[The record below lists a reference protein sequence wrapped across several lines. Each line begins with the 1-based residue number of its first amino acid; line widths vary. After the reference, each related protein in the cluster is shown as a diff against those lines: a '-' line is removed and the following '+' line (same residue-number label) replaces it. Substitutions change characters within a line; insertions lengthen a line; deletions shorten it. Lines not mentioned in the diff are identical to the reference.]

1 MAKARQRRVKS
12 SNPQDELISEFS
24 EGQGVSQRSREKLD
38 ALKER
43 DKSKE
48 SDVHDQPLFST
59 SFEVDR
65 ILLNYIQPQVDN
77 PRYLPVIIPPTQNA
91 EDIASLTDCVVCEKG
106 ILENR
111 LSKSNTRFA
120 DVEKEI
126 IAIKELAETLRHN
139 DLIHLITVW
148 RANMSNYPIVA
159 GHRRY
164 YAIRF
169 LYGGMVKIKVKI
181 YLKKPK
187 NVHILR
193 HVENFS
199 RTALSPPDALKS
211 YIGAINE
218 LGLQLGEE
226 YNNNKFQLTCSHLGL
241 SKSKYYRYEKLV
253 KYEASVMPLLVEGY
267 VTQLRDFPD
276 EISKAESKG
285 GEEAVNQYLKAI
297 LDAKVFLPFSEIGQG
312 AHKSES
318 SESHTKKVPK
328 SRGRTKKFIS
338 FPKVE
343 VAHSSVIKRLLSED
357 VTKLDIGVD
366 WENLDLD
373 DTKQL
378 EDVLKAVLTNLS
390 DA

>member
-1 MAKARQRRVKS
+1 MVKPRQRRVKTS
-12 SNPQDELISEFS
+12 SPQDDLISEFS
-24 EGQGVSQRSREKLD
+24 EGHGVSQRSREKLD

-65 ILLNYIQPQVDN
+65 ILLNYIQPQADN
-77 PRYLPVIIPPTQNA
+77 PRYLPVSIPPTQNA
-91 EDIASLTDCVVCEKG
+91 EDIAALADCVVCEKG

-111 LSKSNTRFA
+111 LPKDHARHA

-126 IAIKELAETLRHN
+126 LAIKELAETLRHN

-181 YLKKPK
+181 YLKKPE

-199 RTALSPPDALKS
+199 RAALSPPDALKS
-211 YIGAINE
+211 YMGAINE
-218 LGLQLGEE
+218 LRSHLGEE
-226 YNNNKFQLTCSHLGL
+226 YEKNKFQLTCSHLGL

-267 VTQLRDFPD
+267 VTQLKDFPD
-276 EISKAESKG
+276 EISKAENKG
-285 GEEAVNQYLKAI
+285 GQEAVHQYLKAI
-297 LDAKVFLPFSEIGQG
+297 LDAKEYMPFSEIGQRNVEPES
-312 AHKSES
+312 AESEIQ
-318 SESHTKKVPK
+318 KAPK
-328 SRGRTKKFIS
+328 SRGRAKKFIS

-343 VAHSSVIKRLLSED
+343 VTQSSAIKRLLSED
-357 VTKLDIGVD
+357 VTKLDLGIEWD
-366 WENLDLD
+366 SLDLD

-378 EDVLKAVLTNLS
+378 EDVLKTILKKLS

>member
-1 MAKARQRRVKS
+1 MAKARQRRVRTS
-12 SNPQDELISEFS
+12 SPQDDLISEFS
-24 EGQGVSQRSREKLD
+24 QGQGVSQRSREKLD

-48 SDVHDQPLFST
+48 SEVHDQPLFRT

-77 PRYLPVIIPPTQNA
+77 PRYLPVTIPSTQKA
-91 EDIASLTDCVVCEKG
+91 EDIAALTDCVVCEKG

-111 LSKSNTRFA
+111 LPKNHPRYA
-120 DVEKEI
+120 DVEKEML
-126 IAIKELAETLRHN
+126 AIRELAETLRHN

-187 NVHILR
+187 SVHILR

-199 RTALSPPDALKS
+199 RAALSPPDALKS
-211 YIGAINE
+211 YISAINE
-218 LGLQLGEE
+218 LRAQLGDE
-226 YNNNKFQLTCSHLGL
+226 YEKNKFKLTCSHLGL

-253 KYEASVMPLLVEGY
+253 KYEIIVMPILVEGY

-276 EISKAESKG
+276 EISKAENRG
-285 GEEAVNQYLKAI
+285 GEETVHQYLQAI
-297 LDAKVFLPFSEIGQG
+297 LDAKKFLPFSEVAQIN
-312 AHKSES
+312 SES
-318 SESHTKKVPK
+318 DKSKLEVQKLRK
-328 SRGRTKKFIS
+328 SRGRAKKFIS

-343 VAHSSVIKRLLSED
+343 VAHSSAIKRLLSED
-357 VTKLDIGVD
+357 VTKLDLGIEWD
-366 WENLDLD
+366 SLDLD

-378 EDVLKAVLTNLS
+378 EDVLKTIIQKLS
-390 DA
+390 NA